1 MMTHEAESE
10 VNAIGVNKINGCWWM
25 IFVLSC
31 ICCLNLF
38 IAHGPQEDWGCDHE
52 KQLHGSE
59 FSCTSLKEQG
69 AEERGCT
76 KDFSHVL
83 KLLYFL
89 GNKAMLIQHFLCDL
103 YSIRPAAIDITLSKT
118 VINFQQRK
126 IDLYL
131 EYLSPFSG
139 QEGRIITVIFID
151 STTEA
156 IFLLPKAWHYL
167 SLGGQV
173 PRSK

>member
-1 MMTHEAESE
+1 MA
-10 VNAIGVNKINGCWWM
+10 
-25 IFVLSC
+25 
-31 ICCLNLF
+31 
-38 IAHGPQEDWGCDHE
+38 Q
-52 KQLHGSE
+52 

-139 QEGRIITVIFID
+139 QEGRSLQSYLLTVLLRQSSYCPKPGIIFPQEAKSLTANNSGPFEKLFAYCLMHKLGKTFHFPQENLFLRWKMCPTGGKGACID
-151 STTEA
+151 
-156 IFLLPKAWHYL
+156 L
-167 SLGGQV
+167 Q
-173 PRSK
+173 